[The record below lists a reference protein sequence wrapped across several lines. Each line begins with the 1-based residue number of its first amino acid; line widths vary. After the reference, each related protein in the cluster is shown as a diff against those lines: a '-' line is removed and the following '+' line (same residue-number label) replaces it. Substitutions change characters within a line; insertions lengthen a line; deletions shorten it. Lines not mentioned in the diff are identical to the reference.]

1 MASSVEEIL
10 RTAAPFSAMP
20 EQDRAH
26 LAAVTTVSSFAAGA
40 KIFSEADPSEFLYT
54 IVSGRVKVFKMT
66 PSGKDIILGVFGSGD
81 PVGSVAVFKGRPYP
95 ASAVAIE
102 DTVCIRTSR
111 DDLYSLLEKHPTVA
125 RGLLLGLTQRLI
137 QLVNRVGELTGT
149 RVEPRLARLFLR
161 LVREIGREDRGG
173 SFVPLALSRQEL
185 ADMTGTTIETCIRV
199 MSRWEKESTVHTDS
213 DGFVV
218 LDRATLQA
226 LANT

>member
-1 MASSVEEIL
+1 M
-10 RTAAPFSAMP
+10 
-20 EQDRAH
+20 
-26 LAAVTTVSSFAAGA
+26 
-40 KIFSEADPSEFLYT
+40 
-54 IVSGRVKVFKMT
+54 SGRVKVFKMT
-66 PSGKDIILGVFGSGD
+66 PSGKDIILGIFGSGD
-81 PVGSVAVFKGRPYP
+81 PVGSVAVFKERPYP

-111 DDLYSLLEKHPTVA
+111 DDLYALLDKHPTVA

-199 MSRWEKESTVHTDS
+199 MSRWEKESTVHTDP

-218 LDRATLQA
+218 LDRPTLQA

>member
-1 MASSVEEIL
+1 MPATADEIL
-10 RTAAPFSAMP
+10 RTAAPFSSMP
-20 EQDRAH
+20 EEDRQH
-26 LAAVTTVSSFAAGA
+26 LAAVTQVCSFAAGD

-66 PSGKDIILGVFGSGD
+66 PSGKDIILGIFGSGD
-81 PVGSVAVFKGRPYP
+81 PVGSVAVFKERPYP
-95 ASAVAIE
+95 ASAAAIE
-102 DTVCIRTSR
+102 ETVCIRTSR
-111 DDLYSLLEKHPTVA
+111 ADLYALLERHPTVA
-125 RGLLLGLTQRLI
+125 RGLLLGLTQRLV

-161 LVREIGREDRGG
+161 LVREIGREERGG
-173 SFVPLALSRQEL
+173 HFVPLVLSRQEL

-199 MSRWEKESTVHTDS
+199 MSRWEKESTVHTDT

-218 LDRATLQA
+218 LDPRTLQT